1 MFKRIT
7 LKGVSVKNVIS
18 KAASVFIKSE
28 NYRQE
33 ENKMSELNSND
44 CPGIRGVKD
53 QGLLA

>member
-7 LKGVSVKNVIS
+7 LKGVSVKNVLS